1 MKTQIIL
8 VDLENVQQPDLLPAL
23 KMDNVQVR
31 VFVGP
36 QQPKLPIGLVVA
48 MQELGERAKYIQ
60 VSKAGPNA
68 LDMHL
73 VFYLGELSQ
82 QFPGAY
88 FHIVSKDSDYD
99 PLLTHLKG
107 RGIHSAKRPDLAS
120 IPFLKSASAVTP
132 AEQVRAAADWLKK
145 HPKDNR
151 PGTVKTLKSCLNH
164 SVFANRLDDSQLE
177 TVVNGL
183 IGRAY
188 VSVSEDKEKLRY
200 PESLD
205 A

>member
-36 QQPKLPIGLVVA
+36 QQPKWPIGLVVA
-48 MQELGERAKYIQ
+48 MQELGERAKYI
-60 VSKAGPNA
+60 
-68 LDMHL
+68 
-73 VFYLGELSQ
+73 
-82 QFPGAY
+82 
-88 FHIVSKDSDYD
+88 
-99 PLLTHLKG
+99 
-107 RGIHSAKRPDLAS
+107 
-120 IPFLKSASAVTP
+120 P
-132 AEQVRAAADWLKK
+132 AEQIRAAADWLKK
-145 HPKDNR
+145 HPKNNR
-151 PGTVKTLKSCLNH
+151 PCT
-164 SVFANRLDDSQLE
+164 A
-177 TVVNGL
+177 VVNGL